1 MTFDPERLL
10 DKTGLAL
17 LRLLQE
23 NARTS
28 FADLGKQVGLTAP
41 AVAERVR
48 RMEEAGI
55 ITGYHARVDPAR
67 LGLEIKA
74 FIRVSDCEPCERLV
88 ELVKTLPEVIECHM
102 LTGSD
107 SYILRVVVAS
117 IAHLDALIA
126 RLRPLA
132 RTMNTSI
139 VLESPV
145 EASHIDVQRLR
156 AKS

>member
-1 MTFDPERLL
+1 
-10 DKTGLAL
+10 
-17 LRLLQE
+17 
-23 NARTS
+23 
-28 FADLGKQVGLTAP
+28 
-41 AVAERVR
+41 
-48 RMEEAGI
+48 MEEAGI